1 MQNFDEFMEVVRK
14 IRKSCPWD
22 KVQTHESLKPYL
34 ISETNELLEGI
45 DRLKTQNDSENLCEE
60 LGDVLFQVALHSVI
74 DGISSKMQ
82 FRHPKIFVPEDEAM
96 TSLSWDQLKEIEK
109 SRKTKKL

>member
-60 LGDVLFQVALHSVI
+60 LGERAVSGCSPQCDRPGRGAVYY
-74 DGISSKMQ
+74 
-82 FRHPKIFVPEDEAM
+82 
-96 TSLSWDQLKEIEK
+96 
-109 SRKTKKL
+109 